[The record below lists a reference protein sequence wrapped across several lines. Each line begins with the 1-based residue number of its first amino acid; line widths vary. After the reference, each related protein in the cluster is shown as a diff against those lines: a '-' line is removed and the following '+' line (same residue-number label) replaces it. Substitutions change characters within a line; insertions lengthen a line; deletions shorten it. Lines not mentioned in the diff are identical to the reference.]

1 MIITLMMVMI
11 MIIVIT
17 KVMISTEVIIV
28 MIISIIIL
36 KIKWSEILGR
46 LPAVYFGKLSEKGV
60 SINTL
65 VGGRPSNTTH
75 VFK

>member
-1 MIITLMMVMI
+1 
-11 MIIVIT
+11 
-17 KVMISTEVIIV
+17 